1 MEKSWK
7 IIVEKEW
14 SPCKILLE
22 RSQVRAVAN
31 FDKDFIP
38 SFMPSG
44 ENKSP
49 NRSIVILAV
58 KMNQKQKSV
67 YTSAILAT

>member
-1 MEKSWK
+1 MM
-7 IIVEKEW
+7 
-14 SPCKILLE
+14 CLKILLE
-22 RSQVRAVAN
+22 RSQGRAVAN

-38 SFMPSG
+38 SLTPSG

-58 KMNQKQKSV
+58 KMNQKQKSAH
-67 YTSAILAT
+67 TTAILAT